1 MGFWNKLK
9 ENPRLAARICWT
21 INLFCF
27 ALGAAGLLIRLKI
40 LFLAAILLL
49 IVFAFILPKILWR
62 CPYCGEQLPINGMM
76 RIDTCPFCGK
86 KLP

>member
-27 ALGAAGLLIRLKI
+27 ALGAAGLLIDLKI

-49 IVFAFILPKILWR
+49 IVFADLAHADRTKEKDLLYRKPA
-62 CPYCGEQLPINGMM
+62 GH
-76 RIDTCPFCGK
+76 
-86 KLP
+86 